1 MQSSHPH
8 RYLHWWEFK
17 VGCSFTVY
25 AVPECLNQ
33 ITNCQGS
40 LQCLLFFFFSSRWLV
55 SWGLN
60 WLWHV
65 EEPGQIFFF
74 FFPFLSLV
82 SDLWLLRSF
91 QFLVLSV
98 DFSFTCSDFLGCFLQ
113 VPKLREVAWFKAHRF
128 QTGSP
133 CSLISGFVFWNLER
147 VRVFKFGNRI
157 PSSNCCD
164 IFIFGFLLW
173 RVRVLQF
180 HLNLTVDSVS
190 ISGNSRSSNV
200 SLLQKASGI

>member
-1 MQSSHPH
+1 MTCFM
-8 RYLHWWEFK
+8 RLK
-17 VGCSFTVY
+17 
-25 AVPECLNQ
+25 
-33 ITNCQGS
+33 
-40 LQCLLFFFFSSRWLV
+40 LV
-55 SWGLN
+55 MACRGTWTDF
-60 WLWHV
+60 
-65 EEPGQIFFF
+65 FFF